1 MFLIK
6 YVDALALKWAY
17 KWPCFPIVGQ
27 KSIQVMMFL
36 FFFGMEMKPNRE
48 EHKTF
53 GSIPWNLFRMN
64 WSKNEVNHH
73 GCQPV
78 SNEVGRCHVVEP
90 IHINNMHKKNKL
102 HDGNDVMIF
111 FRHKKKQTRQRTQV
125 MSAPCAVIFFLYCV
139 TTPIKNLDRCLFQN
153 IHHLNIFI
161 CMVTSP

>member
-1 MFLIK
+1 MEETCCSLHVFDKVCRCLSLKVGLQMAMFSNSRTKIHPSDD
-6 YVDALALKWAY
+6 V
-17 KWPCFPIVGQ
+17 FV
-27 KSIQVMMFL
+27 
-36 FFFGMEMKPNRE
+36 FFGMEMKPNGE

-111 FRHKKKQTRQRTQV
+111 FRHKKNKPGKERRLCLRLV
-125 MSAPCAVIFFLYCV
+125 RSYFFC
-139 TTPIKNLDRCLFQN
+139 TA
-153 IHHLNIFI
+153 
-161 CMVTSP
+161 